1 MTDFNQNFDRELN
14 WEDEITVDGSSF
26 IELEPGDYQFTVTN
40 FERARHT
47 PNPQNPGKLPACN
60 KAIVTISIETEEG
73 SKSMKH
79 NLFLHSSTEGMLSA
93 FFGAIGQKKHGEP
106 LRMNW
111 NNIIGAKGVARIGKR
126 QGTGNYADQKF
137 DDIKSMVYADEVD
150 WTKVLNANVQPSVPQ
165 VPIPPQQL
173 QVAQQAYQQPQ
184 QAMPQAPVQPQ
195 APQQGSFFEGN
206 TTNIPPQQ
214 AMPQQPQAPTSG
226 GFGGF

>member
-1 MTDFNQNFDRELN
+1 MTDFNQNFDRALE
-14 WEDEITVDGSSF
+14 WEDEITVDGSGF

-40 FERARHT
+40 LERARHT

-111 NNIIGAKGVARIGKR
+111 NILGAKGVARIGKR

-137 DDIKSMVYADEVD
+137 DDIKSMIYADEVD
-150 WTKVLNANVQPSVPQ
+150 WTKVLNTNVQPSTPQ
-165 VPIPPQQL
+165 APT
-173 QVAQQAYQQPQ
+173 QPQ
-184 QAMPQAPVQPQ
+184 QGQQFQQPYQQVPPAQPQ
-195 APQQGSFFEGN
+195 AQQPQQGSFFQGN

-214 AMPQQPQAPTSG
+214 PQATPSAPTSG

>member
-1 MTDFNQNFDRELN
+1 MTDFNQNFDRELG
-14 WEDEITVDGSSF
+14 WEDEITVDSKGF
-26 IELEPGDYQFTVTN
+26 IELQPGDYQFTVVN
-40 FERARHT
+40 VERGRHT
-47 PNPQNPGKLPACN
+47 PNPQNQNAKLPACN
-60 KAIVTISIETEEG
+60 KATVTVEIETAEG
-73 SKSMKH
+73 SKSIKH
-79 NLFLHSSTEGMLSA
+79 DLFLHTSTEWMLSA
-93 FFGAIGQKKHGEP
+93 FFGAIGKKKHGEP

-111 NNIIGAKGVARIGKR
+111 NILGAKGVARIGKR

-137 DDIKSMVYADEVD
+137 DDIKSMIYADDVD
-150 WTKVLNANVQPSVPQ
+150 WTKVLNANVQPSAPQ
-165 VPIPPQQL
+165 VPVPPQQP
-173 QVAQQAYQQPQ
+173 QVSQQAYQQPQ